1 MKYSLLLLTLIFVAC
16 DTTKNIKRNRRHAVN
31 LVKNG
36 TFINDIN
43 YWMPWQNAKNH
54 TNLIKVATYKGKYG
68 KYKALRIEN
77 GYKKLIG
84 LNQAVKVE
92 KNKVYKLSAS
102 ARSVLTNS
110 SAIIFGARV
119 GIRLPKQKERCL
131 IWVTEFNNWWK
142 KSLVFT
148 NNHSGTAVVFVDMG
162 YGNIIS
168 TGEFSDIKFVEVSE

>member
-1 MKYSLLLLTLIFVAC
+1 MFGAC
-16 DTTKNIKRNRRHAVN
+16 ETTKSVKRNRKHTVN

-36 TFINDIN
+36 TFINDKKF
-43 YWMPWQNAKNH
+43 WHPWQNAKNH
-54 TNLIKVATYKGKYG
+54 TNLIKVATYNGKYG
-68 KYKALRIEN
+68 KYNALRIEN

-102 ARSVLTNS
+102 ARSTITNS

-142 KSLVFT
+142 KSLIIT
-148 NNHSGTAVVFVDMG
+148 NEVSGTAVIFVDMG
-162 YGNIIS
+162 YGNVIS
-168 TGEFSDIKFVEVSE
+168 TGEFSDIRFVEMSK